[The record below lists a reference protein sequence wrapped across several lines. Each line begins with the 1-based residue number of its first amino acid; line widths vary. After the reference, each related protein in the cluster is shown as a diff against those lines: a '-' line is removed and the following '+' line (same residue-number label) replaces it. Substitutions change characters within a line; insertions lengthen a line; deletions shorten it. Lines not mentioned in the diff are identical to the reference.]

1 LLALVLAGCAG
12 EVAATP
18 APEPVVVVVT
28 ATPQDPAADQTATV
42 LRVVD
47 GDTIEVDIDGAVE
60 RLRYIG
66 IDTPETNERCAGAA
80 TAVNE
85 EVLGDGVVRL
95 VPDEEDRDIYG
106 RLLRYVYV
114 GETFVNLELAERGV
128 AVVMR
133 IAPNTRHADEFK
145 EAVGA
150 AEKAGVGCLWDA
162 ELLAA
167 EAAARAAATPTP
179 EPTERIM
186 VTNLHANAAG
196 RDGENLND
204 EYVTI
209 VNLGPDLEIGGWS
222 LSDEADH
229 RYAFADFTWA
239 TGVELRLHTGSGTDG
254 DGVFYWGASSPIWN
268 NTGDTLRLEDATGTQ
283 VLVYSY
289 TD

>member
-1 LLALVLAGCAG
+1 MDAG
-12 EVAATP
+12 
-18 APEPVVVVVT
+18 
-28 ATPQDPAADQTATV
+28 
-42 LRVVD
+42 
-47 GDTIEVDIDGAVE
+47 GA
-60 RLRYIG
+60 
-66 IDTPETNERCAGAA
+66 AGAGTGGLRRGGGGATSAGAGGGGRHGAPGGGRGHYRGGYRRHGGA
-80 TAVNE
+80 TALYRDRHARDRNE
-85 EVLGDGVVRL
+85 AVLGDGIVRL

-145 EAVGA
+145 EAVAA

-162 ELLAA
+162 ESLAA
-167 EAAARAAATPTP
+167 EAAARAAATRTP
-179 EPTERIM
+179 VPTERIM

-196 RDGENLND
+196 RDQENLND

-209 VNLGPDLEIGGWS
+209 VNLGPYLEIGGWS
-222 LSDEADH
+222 LSNEADH
-229 RYAFADFTWA
+229 RYTFADFTWA

-254 DGVFYWGASSPIWN
+254 DGAFYWGASSPIWN